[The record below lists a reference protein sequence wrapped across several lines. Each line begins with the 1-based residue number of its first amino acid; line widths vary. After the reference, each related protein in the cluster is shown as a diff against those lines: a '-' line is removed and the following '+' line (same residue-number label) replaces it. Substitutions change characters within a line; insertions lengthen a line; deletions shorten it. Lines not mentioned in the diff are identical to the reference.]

1 METLKEKT
9 ARGLMWGAL
18 NSGATQILNLIFG
31 IILARQLSPRDYGIV
46 GVLTI
51 FSAIAGNLQNCG
63 FTSAL
68 INLKKPTSNDY
79 NAVFWFSV
87 SVSALLYIILFFS
100 APLIALFFHTPE
112 LVEVSR
118 LVFIAFFISSI
129 GNASSAL
136 MKKNLMVKEVAITG
150 ALCLSTSGVVGV
162 ILAFLGYGY
171 WALAWQNIVFISV
184 AVFCRFCFTW
194 KFWRPS
200 LSVDFTP
207 IKVMFPFSVKILIT
221 YVVNT
226 INNNVLTVLF
236 GNMFP
241 MRQVGNYTQAMKWNS
256 MAFSLISGTID
267 HVAQPVMAEAS
278 DEANR
283 EKRIFRKIMRFTA
296 FLSFPALF
304 GLALISHE
312 FIDITIGAKWAES
325 AELLQILCLCGAFMP
340 LYTIYQNLAISAGR
354 SDIYMWCNIVQIVTQ
369 IGIILAF
376 HNYGIRTMVIAYSTF
391 IIVYLLVW
399 QAIASR
405 LADIHFSEVLRDILP
420 FMLAAIAVMA
430 LTWLATSWISNV
442 YILLVSRILLAALLY
457 FIVMKLAGAKI
468 LSECLAFL
476 KRKL

>member
-18 NSGATQILNLIFG
+18 NSGTTQLLNLIFG

-51 FSAIAGNLQNCG
+51 FSAIAGNIQNCG

-79 NAVFWFSV
+79 NAVFWFSI

-118 LVFIAFFISSI
+118 LVFIAFFIASM
-129 GNASSAL
+129 GNAPSAL

-150 ALCLSTSGVVGV
+150 VLCLSISGVVGV

-171 WALAWQNIVFISV
+171 WALAWQNIVFIGV
-184 AVFCRFCFTW
+184 AVFCRICFTW
-194 KFWRPS
+194 KLWQPS
-200 LSVDFTP
+200 LHVDFTP
-207 IKVMFPFSVKILIT
+207 IKTMFPFSVKILIT
-221 YVVNT
+221 YVINT

-267 HVAQPVMAEAS
+267 QVAQPVMAEAN
-278 DEANR
+278 DETNR
-283 EKRIFRKIMRFTA
+283 EKRIFRKIMRFTS

-304 GLALISHE
+304 GLALIAHE

-376 HNYGIRTMVIAYSTF
+376 HNHGIRTMVIAYTIF
-391 IIVYLLVW
+391 IILYLLVW
-399 QAIASR
+399 QTIASR
-405 LADIHFSEVLRDILP
+405 IADIHLSEVLRDTLP
-420 FMLAAIAVMA
+420 FMLAAMAVMA
-430 LTWLATSWISNV
+430 VTWFATSWISNV
-442 YILLVSRILLAALLY
+442 YLLLVSRILLATLLY
-457 FIVMKLAGAKI
+457 FVVMKFAGAKI
-468 LSECLAFL
+468 LSECFAFL